1 MMCFLE
7 DPPIAPVIQ
16 NCGERKAVREN
27 DHHFA
32 LTCVTDGGNPTPR
45 LTWFRNGHQEE
56 SSSDSSQANPRGRA
70 TSVLTFVPR
79 RADNGVVFKCEA
91 VNDLMPR
98 GVSVQTILDVH
109 CKLLP

>member
-1 MMCFLE
+1 MT
-7 DPPIAPVIQ
+7 PVIQ

-27 DHHFA
+27 DHVFS

-56 SSSDSSQANPRGRA
+56 SSTDSSQLGSPRGRA

-79 RADNGVVFKCEA
+79 RADNGVVLKCEA

-98 GVSVQTILDVH
+98 GVAVQTILDVH
-109 CKLLP
+109 CKLPFLP